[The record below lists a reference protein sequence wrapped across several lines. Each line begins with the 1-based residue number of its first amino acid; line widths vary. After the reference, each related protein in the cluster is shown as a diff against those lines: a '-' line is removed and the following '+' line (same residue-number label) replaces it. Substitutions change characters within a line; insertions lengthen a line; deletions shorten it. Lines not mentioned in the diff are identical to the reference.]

1 MILQSSGRFD
11 RAGGGAAAAN
21 SDDDDDGDFSS
32 LVAGDFR
39 IFVLVKRVQ

>member
-1 MILQSSGRFD
+1 MISQSSGRFD
-11 RAGGGAAAAN
+11 RAGGAAVAAN

-39 IFVLVKRVQ
+39 IFV